1 MAGVEG
7 LAQSEEYKQYAEKA
21 QEQAERASN
30 DGDRAAWLL
39 MARSWRDLMPL
50 LNDPAK
56 LSRPRVSAKLPLAG
70 RLHRLRRLRATSR
83 PR

>member
-7 LAQSEEYKQYAEKA
+7 LAQGETYQQYAEKA

-56 LSRPRVSAKLPLAG
+56 
-70 RLHRLRRLRATSR
+70 RLCRRSCLWPDAFTGFAD
-83 PR
+83 

>member
-7 LAQSEEYKQYAEKA
+7 LAQSETYQQYAKKA
-21 QEQAERASN
+21 QEQAEHAST

-39 MARSWRDLMPL
+39 MARGWRGLMPL

-56 LSRPRVSAKLPLAG
+56 PSRPRASAKMPLAG
-70 RLHRLRRLRATSR
+70 RLHRLRRLRATSPSR
-83 PR
+83 